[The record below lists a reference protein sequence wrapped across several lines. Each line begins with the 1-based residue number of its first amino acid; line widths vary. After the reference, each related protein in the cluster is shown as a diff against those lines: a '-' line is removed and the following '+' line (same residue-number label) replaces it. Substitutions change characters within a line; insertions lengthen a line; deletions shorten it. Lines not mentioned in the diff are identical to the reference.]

1 MQCLAQEV
9 QVSCDYLE
17 ALQLPSGEVSTKL
30 PRTIRLPEGEYY
42 GASETA
48 SGVNGWW
55 IVSRG
60 DVVPWRMKM
69 RTASFNNAA
78 ALGACLPGTRV
89 EDLPVALMSF
99 LLVAGDMDK

>member
-1 MQCLAQEV
+1 MRVPQ
-9 QVSCDYLE
+9 

-55 IVSRG
+55 IVSAVTSCRG
-60 DVVPWRMKM
+60 
-69 RTASFNNAA
+69 
-78 ALGACLPGTRV
+78 G
-89 EDLPVALMSF
+89 
-99 LLVAGDMDK
+99 